1 MLTLCHN
8 KRVTLIEFEAN
19 WPRIAHVKESEI
31 VIAGI
36 FFFFF
41 WGSTV
46 SENKAFFFSLRLP
59 WLQTW
64 EIFFVCHYK
73 QLPETQ
79 NGSQTETRLEWKKA
93 SKITDET
100 WHIKRSIRMFSPIN
114 EKFICLWFILTETH
128 FSSDWISNETDSA
141 LQCPPMARS
150 IFV

>member
-46 SENKAFFFSLRLP
+46 SENKAFFFLSAAAMVTDMGNIFCLS
-59 WLQTW
+59 LQT
-64 EIFFVCHYK
+64 
-73 QLPETQ
+73 
-79 NGSQTETRLEWKKA
+79 A
-93 SKITDET
+93 
-100 WHIKRSIRMFSPIN
+100 
-114 EKFICLWFILTETH
+114 
-128 FSSDWISNETDSA
+128 A
-141 LQCPPMARS
+141 
-150 IFV
+150 